1 MPFLRKNVVFAASIE
16 ATIGTAETIDATDAV
31 FNVRN
36 FELQNETEMEEV
48 QGQGGFGRLPSV
60 PGPYRATATF
70 RTDCGYDGTTIGNW
84 ATVLFPACG
93 VVNAAGVFTPRGESP
108 GTNVKTLTIAR
119 YCDGKRRLMYGAMGT
134 FQWFFPTGAQSYID
148 WTFTGVWGGETTTAM
163 IAPNYPNSETP
174 LRASG
179 GATTYGGVNFCS
191 AACTFDLG
199 NVIEPIHCNNG
210 NKIQGFD
217 YFMAVDRNPKITTDP
232 LSVFVGTQDRYG
244 NFFAGTEAA
253 FSLSI
258 AAPSSS
264 AITLAAPKAQIIR
277 IAEGDRGMM
286 AMDDME
292 LQCNKNVDA
301 IDQEFSITFS

>member
-1 MPFLRKNVVFAASIE
+1 
-16 ATIGTAETIDATDAV
+16 
-31 FNVRN
+31 
-36 FELQNETEMEEV
+36 
-48 QGQGGFGRLPSV
+48 
-60 PGPYRATATF
+60 
-70 RTDCGYDGTTIGNW
+70 
-84 ATVLFPACG
+84 
-93 VVNAAGVFTPRGESP
+93 
-108 GTNVKTLTIAR
+108 
-119 YCDGKRRLMYGAMGT
+119 
-134 FQWFFPTGAQSYID
+134 
-148 WTFTGVWGGETTTAM
+148 
-163 IAPNYPNSETP
+163 
-174 LRASG
+174 
-179 GATTYGGVNFCS
+179 
-191 AACTFDLG
+191 
-199 NVIEPIHCNNG
+199 
-210 NKIQGFD
+210 
-217 YFMAVDRNPKITTDP
+217 MAVDRNPKITTDP